1 MSSDEAKIEVQQ
13 VEQSVL
19 SKRMTALGVAGLAIA
34 LLCIALFLIPSPEGV
49 GTHHQLG
56 LPKCGWILAANI
68 PCPTCGM
75 TTAWSHTVRGELP
88 SAFLAQPLGM
98 LLAIATM
105 VIAVCALGSAL
116 LGISFQFVLF
126 RLMTTKVWI
135 AIAGIAIVSWG
146 FKILIHRGVV

>member
-34 LLCIALFLIPSPEGV
+34 LLCIALFLNPSPEGV

-105 VIAVCALGSAL
+105 VIAVCALVSAL

-146 FKILIHRGVV
+146 FKILIHRGVL

>member
-1 MSSDEAKIEVQQ
+1 
-13 VEQSVL
+13 
-19 SKRMTALGVAGLAIA
+19 
-34 LLCIALFLIPSPEGV
+34 
-49 GTHHQLG
+49 
-56 LPKCGWILAANI
+56 
-68 PCPTCGM
+68 
-75 TTAWSHTVRGELP
+75 
-88 SAFLAQPLGM
+88 M

-146 FKILIHRGVV
+146 FKILIHRGVL

>member
-1 MSSDEAKIEVQQ
+1 MSSDEANIEVQL

-34 LLCIALFLIPSPEGV
+34 LLCIALFLNPSPEGV

-146 FKILIHRGVV
+146 FKILIHRGVL

>member
-1 MSSDEAKIEVQQ
+1 MGSDEAKIEVQQ

-34 LLCIALFLIPSPEGV
+34 LLCIALFLNPSPEGV

-146 FKILIHRGVV
+146 FKILIHRGVL

>member
-34 LLCIALFLIPSPEGV
+34 LLCIALFLNPSPEGV

-68 PCPTCGM
+68 PCPTCGIDRK
-75 TTAWSHTVRGELP
+75 S
-88 SAFLAQPLGM
+88 
-98 LLAIATM
+98 
-105 VIAVCALGSAL
+105 
-116 LGISFQFVLF
+116 
-126 RLMTTKVWI
+126 
-135 AIAGIAIVSWG
+135 
-146 FKILIHRGVV
+146 VV

>member
-34 LLCIALFLIPSPEGV
+34 LLCIALFLNPSPEGV

-146 FKILIHRGVV
+146 FKILIHRGVL